1 MRVLLSLCCALIGF
15 MILSN
20 SYSGL
25 RHVRELMKT
34 KALQRFEPYR
44 LDERYPTRDRVAP
57 GVDPMSEEYD
67 EERMRH
73 LAAVLWHP
81 AGTCKM
87 GRRED
92 PTAVVDPELL

>member
-1 MRVLLSLCCALIGF
+1 

-25 RHVRELMKT
+25 RHVRELMNTKT
-34 KALQRFEPYR
+34 LEKFEPYR

-57 GVDPMSEEYD
+57 GVDPMSDEYD
-67 EERMRH
+67 EEKMRH

-87 GRRED
+87 GRRD
-92 PTAVVDPELL
+92 DSTAVVDPELR